1 MMKRQHIQSLS
12 TLRLIVILTIV
23 ASHFWM
29 NDAACLQGFCVS
41 FLFLYS
47 GFFTAASHRV
57 DSGYGLGDHARF
69 MRDKLAKF
77 YPLHVLAL
85 ALCLLTVYLY
95 WGANEVFSKVT
106 LAHLTLTSSWIP
118 TPGYYFGF
126 NPVAWYICDLFFLYL
141 ISPLIIKC
149 LRWLS
154 LGWQV
159 IVAVGLIGV
168 EMLVGYGDD
177 LASLSSLIPLPN
189 HYFLYEFPPIRIL
202 DFATGIVLY
211 HVTQGR
217 WWHAAA
223 SRLNASR
230 ATLVEV
236 GALVAFGLFYQLGKT
251 LLHPHWYRAFCSM
264 APAVVTLL
272 GAFVLTSGKGG
283 VVSRLMSR
291 PQLALLS
298 SIGAEVFLLQLGV
311 FALVRYLVVR
321 LGMPTQGLAY
331 FLVQSAALLIVAA
344 AVHHGFV
351 KPLYRC
357 LKPRSESGCDEKC
370 IKKT

>member
-47 GFFTAASHRV
+47 GFFTAASHCV

-85 ALCLLTVYLY
+85 ALCLLTAYLY
-95 WGANEVFSKVT
+95 WGTNEVFSKVT

-141 ISPLIIKC
+141 ISPLIIKL
-149 LRWLS
+149 LRRLS

-159 IVAVGLIGV
+159 IVVMALIGI
-168 EMLVGYGDD
+168 EMLLGYGDD
-177 LASLSSLIPLPN
+177 LMSTSSLIPLPN
-189 HYFLYEFPPIRIL
+189 HYFLYEFPPVRIL
-202 DFATGIVLY
+202 DFSTGIVLF

-217 WWHAAA
+217 WWRAAA
-223 SRLNASR
+223 ARLTPSR
-230 ATLVEV
+230 ATIVEV
-236 GALVAFGLFYQLGKT
+236 GALVAFWIFYQLGKN
-251 LLHPHWYRAFCSM
+251 LLHPHWYRAFCSV
-264 APAVVTLL
+264 APAVVTLF

-311 FALVRYLVVR
+311 FALVRYMVLR

-331 FLVQSAALLIVAA
+331 FLAQSAALLIVAA

-357 LKPRSESGCDEKC
+357 LKSRNESTSDEKHM
-370 IKKT
+370 K